1 MHSTPSSRIDPA
13 PPLRTAPARVRPLT
27 TAALCERS
35 HVTRGALRIYE
46 REGLI
51 EPPRRTAAG
60 YRDYPPETVERLE
73 AVRQL
78 KEIGFSLR
86 EIALLLS
93 ERDAGHISAPELQRM
108 ATEQLAAIDARIARL
123 GLVREYVAQ
132 VAAGDAALVA
142 DPGCSFLI
150 RFMSLQDVRR

>member
-1 MHSTPSSRIDPA
+1 MNTSPSSA
-13 PPLRTAPARVRPLT
+13 RTPARTQPGRPGPLT
-27 TAALCERS
+27 TAVICRHS
-35 HVTRGALRIYE
+35 SVTRGALRIYE

-60 YRDYPPETVERLE
+60 YRDYPPDTVQRLE

-93 ERDAGHISAPELQRM
+93 ERDAGHIDPQSLQQM
-108 ATEQLAAIDARIARL
+108 AREQLDAIDARIARL
-123 GLVREYVAQ
+123 RTVRDYVSQ
-132 VAAGDAALVA
+132 VADGNAALID
-142 DPGCSFLI
+142 DPECSFLV
-150 RFMSLQDVRR
+150 RFLSASASAVRP